1 MEALQNKQR
10 PTASPGSDVL
20 APPVGKV
27 SCRQM
32 ASRLP
37 GRILERPYA
46 LESILKKLGKHKMNT
61 ACLSGL
67 RISECGHLV
76 IKALNERV
84 NYW

>member
-10 PTASPGSDVL
+10 PTASPGSDAL
-20 APPVGKV
+20 APPEGQV
-27 SCRQM
+27 SCREIV
-32 ASRLP
+32 SRYP

-46 LESILKKLGKHKMNT
+46 LESILGELGKHKMDT

-84 NYW
+84 NY